1 MRKIAII
8 GTGNV
13 GISAAKAVSESSDM
27 ELIAFVSRNKTVVGG
42 FPNVAV
48 VKSVKE
54 LSEKLDGAIICLP
67 SELVEQ
73 TEKELLKNGIFT
85 VDAFDIHEELDNM
98 KERMEIFAK
107 EGNATA
113 IVGAGW
119 EPGLDSII
127 RTLMLV
133 AFPNSVPVTNFGP
146 GMSMGHS
153 VAARAAEGVK
163 DAIAFTVPIG
173 NGKHTRIVYAVP
185 KSGVDRKQVEQ
196 NIKNN
201 RYFERDECSVEFM
214 DSIELLSNTNHRV
227 EIESF
232 DNAQKINFCMQIDNP
247 TLTGRILCSAMRAVF
262 KQNVGAYF
270 MTEVPPVDLCEN
282 CRKNIL

>member
-27 ELIAFVSRNKTVVGG
+27 ELIAFVSRNKTVLGG

-119 EPGLDSII
+119 DPGLDSII
-127 RTLMLV
+127 RTLMLA

>member
-119 EPGLDSII
+119 DPGLDSII
-127 RTLMLV
+127 RTLMLA

>member
-54 LSEKLDGAIICLP
+54 LSEKPDGAIICLP

-73 TEKELLKNGIFT
+73 TEKELLKNGIFA

-107 EGNATA
+107 GGNATA

-119 EPGLDSII
+119 DPGLDSII
-127 RTLMLV
+127 RTLMLA

-153 VAARAAEGVK
+153 GAARAAEGVK

-173 NGKHTRIVYAVP
+173 NEKYTRIVYAVP

-247 TLTGRILCSAMRAVF
+247 TLTGRILCSAMRAAF

>member
-27 ELIAFVSRNKTVVGG
+27 ELIAFVSRNKTVLGG

-119 EPGLDSII
+119 DPGLDSII
-127 RTLMLV
+127 RTLMLA

-247 TLTGRILCSAMRAVF
+247 TLTGGILCSAMRAAF

-270 MTEVPPVDLCEN
+270 MTEVPPVDLCGN